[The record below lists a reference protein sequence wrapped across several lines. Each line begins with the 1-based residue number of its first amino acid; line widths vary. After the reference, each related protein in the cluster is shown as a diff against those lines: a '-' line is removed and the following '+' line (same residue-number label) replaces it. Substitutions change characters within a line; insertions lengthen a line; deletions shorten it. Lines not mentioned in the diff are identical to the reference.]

1 MAKNKQV
8 APEDFQDYGGGF
20 YTLNY
25 QRLLTN
31 NMTPAIRLRAARWG
45 NTPIEFNTRFP
56 SFNTNKHPVS
66 AGATNSVRRL
76 RVEGFMLKFKD

>member
-45 NTPIEFNTRFP
+45 NTPFEFNTRFP
-56 SFNTNKHPVS
+56 FFNTNKHPVS
-66 AGATNSVRRL
+66 AGATDQCKETESRGIYAQV
-76 RVEGFMLKFKD
+76 